1 MLTLAIKATFTEL
14 LVLLDVT
21 DATGAPDAAE
31 APKVVEA
38 ALPPPS
44 KTVNTTGTALLLVV
58 TAVVTV
64 VAELAAPPALAGCN
78 KSGEAKDV
86 TGALEAEDTLVG
98 PSAPPRDDAEPEG
111 VDATGEATI
120 SRAMMVALV

>member
-1 MLTLAIKATFTEL
+1 MLTLAIKATFTEV

-21 DATGAPDAAE
+21 DATGAPDAPD
-31 APKVVEA
+31 APEA

-86 TGALEAEDTLVG
+86 TGALEAEDTLVD

-111 VDATGEATI
+111 VDAAGEATI